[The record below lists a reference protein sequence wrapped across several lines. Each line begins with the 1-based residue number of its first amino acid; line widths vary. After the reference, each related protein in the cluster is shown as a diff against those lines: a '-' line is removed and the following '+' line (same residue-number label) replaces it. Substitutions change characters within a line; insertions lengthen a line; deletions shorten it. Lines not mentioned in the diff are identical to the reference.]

1 MCLSINYGEKLNI
14 AKKDLVCY
22 KILQEGL
29 ISLYQDF
36 KYKLNKTYKIFRWQ
50 KSKEEKNDLM
60 RLNIYS
66 GFHSYQTIE
75 KKLWILQNPPIFE
88 RGEIAEVCYNPEAY
102 KAELTKVEVL
112 DDIPICWGE
121 NYSSYVSRVGGK
133 KWIRKYYTRAVNG
146 KLGEVREIDED
157 NLIKI
162 VKTVPAK
169 SIK

>member
-66 GFHSYQTIE
+66 GFHSYQTI
-75 KKLWILQNPPIFE
+75 
-88 RGEIAEVCYNPEAY
+88 YNIDINNIWTSRVLVECIIPKGSKYY
-102 KAELTKVEVL
+102 KSMNDGIDL
-112 DDIPICWGE
+112 
-121 NYSSYVSRVGGK
+121 YVSNR
-133 KWIRKYYTRAVNG
+133 
-146 KLGEVREIDED
+146 
-157 NLIKI
+157 IKI
-162 VKTVPAK
+162 MKI
-169 SIK
+169 IKK